1 MLTPVPSILLGFQRW
16 LVSRRSSRFA
26 RYRASDVYR
35 RDRRDV
41 RRIDGGPGLEFEVFW
56 KKITGVGR
64 GPACSVVVA
73 GEEVLRLD
81 CFGPGD
87 GHLHADF
94 FMLAPEGEERL
105 FFGED
110 TVPAQ
115 IERAVFEIKRNLPY
129 YTARSRWPP
138 ARDFKADPVRLEA
151 ALAQVRTTLL
161 EFSSTAVA
169 DS

>member
-1 MLTPVPSILLGFQRW
+1 MTSARSLLLGFRRW
-16 LVSRRSSRFA
+16 LVSRWSSRFA
-26 RYRASDVYR
+26 RYRASDAYR

-41 RRIDGGPGLEFEVFW
+41 RRIDAGPGLEFEVFW
-56 KKITGVGR
+56 KKITGIGR
-64 GPACSVVVA
+64 GPACSVLVA

-94 FMLAPEGEERL
+94 LMLAPEGEDRL

-115 IERAVFEIKRNLPY
+115 IERALFEIRRNLPY

-138 ARDFKADPVRLEA
+138 ARTFKADPARLEA

-161 EFSSTAVA
+161 GFYSTGVV

>member
-1 MLTPVPSILLGFQRW
+1 MTSARSLLLGFRRW

-26 RYRASDVYR
+26 RYHASDAYR

-41 RRIDGGPGLEFEVFW
+41 RRIDAGPGLELEVFW
-56 KKITGVGR
+56 KKIAGVGR
-64 GPACSVVVA
+64 GPACSVLVA

-87 GHLHADF
+87 GHLHADSL
-94 FMLAPEGEERL
+94 MLAPEGQERL

-115 IERAVFEIKRNLPY
+115 IERALFEIRRNLPY

-138 ARDFKADPVRLEA
+138 ARAFRADPVRLEA

-161 EFSSTAVA
+161 EFYSTGVA

>member
-1 MLTPVPSILLGFQRW
+1 
-16 LVSRRSSRFA
+16 VSRWSSRFA
-26 RYRASDVYR
+26 RYRDSDAYR

-41 RRIDGGPGLEFEVFW
+41 RRIDAGPGLELEVFW
-56 KKITGVGR
+56 KRIPGVGR
-64 GPACSVVVA
+64 GPACSVLVA

-87 GHLHADF
+87 GHLHADSL
-94 FMLAPEGEERL
+94 MLAPEGEDRL

-115 IERAVFEIKRNLPY
+115 IERALFEIRRNLAY

-138 ARDFKADPVRLEA
+138 ARAFKADPVRLEA

-161 EFSSTAVA
+161 GFYSAGVA
-169 DS
+169 DP